1 MKLNL
6 VHFSVAAVAVTW
18 RHKSR
23 HLPSLLLAIPDKTLV
38 VQFTVKHEQKID
50 CEGGYVKVRR
60 ERGRRRR
67 VHVHEEERG
76 RGGEGEYMYMYSIW
90 VREIGGVC
98 TCVKFLS

>member
-1 MKLNL
+1 M
-6 VHFSVAAVAVTW
+6 HFSVAAVAVTW

-23 HLPSLLLAIPDKTLV
+23 HLPSLLLAIADKTLV

-50 CEGGYVKVRR
+50 CGSGYVKVRR

-67 VHVHEEERG
+67 
-76 RGGEGEYMYMYSIW
+76 GEYMYTRKREGVGGSW
-90 VREIGGVC
+90 RVRVLVVRGVC

>member
-6 VHFSVAAVAVTW
+6 AVTW

-23 HLPSLLLAIPDKTLV
+23 HLPSLLLAIADKTLV

-50 CEGGYVKVRR
+50 CGGGYVKVRR

-76 RGGEGEYMYMYSIW
+76 RGREINSQLIASPRTVREGEKVFHYYYYYY
-90 VREIGGVC
+90 
-98 TCVKFLS
+98 